1 MAYTNGVRY
10 NNYKSKAK
18 RVWKREEHGEG
29 GGDSGAEKE
38 KEKEKEV
45 EERSGVSGSS
55 GRELRA
61 QAKPF
66 VTRKRKNNL
75 SAQAEPFDP
84 AARKRKLEE
93 LERKKQELQDK
104 IREKKR
110 KIAEDEVFKKKQK
123 ALRDAAKHSQDVA
136 ERKAK
141 IARLQGKWYCKLEEP
156 KNKVTPVTS
165 SDSNRPT
172 KKTFVVV
179 VVDFLGKY
187 FFILS
192 FSLGGFDKIKKSM
205 KGSNA
210 DGGESQVET
219 LNSQQTNLKPTNK
232 MKDVT
237 RDDVLR
243 VLHALN
249 DYDVLQVNLASGSS
263 EIRKNFLKLSRAF
276 HPDKCRIDGSKEAFQ
291 RVSKA
296 YTNLKKQVS

>member
-1 MAYTNGVRY
+1 MPRSTRRT
-10 NNYKSKAK
+10 SRSAK
-18 RVWKREEHGEG
+18 PKLHGC
-29 GGDSGAEKE
+29 K
-38 KEKEKEV
+38 
-45 EERSGVSGSS
+45 VSG
-55 GRELRA
+55 
-61 QAKPF
+61 
-66 VTRKRKNNL
+66 
-75 SAQAEPFDP
+75 
-84 AARKRKLEE
+84 
-93 LERKKQELQDK
+93 
-104 IREKKR
+104 
-110 KIAEDEVFKKKQK
+110 IASW
-123 ALRDAAKHSQDVA
+123 RN
-136 ERKAK
+136 
-141 IARLQGKWYCKLEEP
+141 P
-156 KNKVTPVTS
+156 KTKSHQSPVQILTG
-165 SDSNRPT
+165 PH